1 MCLYRNCFSSSFFSN
16 LWRNGKLKVDRD
28 EEFYVG
34 NIICIY
40 ICMYVSNFKSFLSLE
55 VYDYIDDRDDCDR
68 MEIRGNT
75 FSLPERVKILI
86 WFLHRS
92 QQQCERSSTLIT
104 KETIIIIII
113 RGYSPPRGR
122 SPAAQPC
129 ASNLKRENNHF
140 YPRSFFRIFV
150 TFVRSS
156 I

>member
-1 MCLYRNCFSSSFFSN
+1 M
-16 LWRNGKLKVDRD
+16 DRD

-55 VYDYIDDRDDCDR
+55 VYDYIDDRDDCN
-68 MEIRGNT
+68 GNT
-75 FSLPERVKILI
+75 REYVFITRESENFNLIFTPFSTTVRK
-86 WFLHRS
+86 
-92 QQQCERSSTLIT
+92 SSTLIT

>member
-1 MCLYRNCFSSSFFSN
+1 M
-16 LWRNGKLKVDRD
+16 DRD

-86 WFLHRS
+86 
-92 QQQCERSSTLIT
+92 
-104 KETIIIIII
+104 
-113 RGYSPPRGR
+113 
-122 SPAAQPC
+122 
-129 ASNLKRENNHF
+129 
-140 YPRSFFRIFV
+140 
-150 TFVRSS
+150 
-156 I
+156 